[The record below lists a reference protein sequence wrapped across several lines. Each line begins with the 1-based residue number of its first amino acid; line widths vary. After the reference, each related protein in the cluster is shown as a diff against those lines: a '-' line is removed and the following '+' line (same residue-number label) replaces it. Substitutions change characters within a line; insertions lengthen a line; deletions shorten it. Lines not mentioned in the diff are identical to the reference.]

1 MQRDYKHFRKHVT
14 RTNEEAGERITD
26 DSNYVPNAEK
36 VRAVLNGGRIEGAQL
51 LYDFDGQKRLT
62 LENDITRIEGI
73 SRAEMHQYQMKIQEE
88 YTDSKRQLQK
98 EIEEMKAKK
107 QKELNDKLRKEIEEE
122 VKAKLEKKS

>member
-1 MQRDYKHFRKHVT
+1 MKRNYEHFKKHVT
-14 RTNEEAGERITD
+14 RGKDEAGERITD

-36 VRAVLNGGRIEGAQL
+36 IRAVINGGRIEGAQL

-73 SRAEMHQYQMKIQEE
+73 SRAEIHQYQMKIQEE
-88 YTDSKRQLQK
+88 YTESKRQLQK
-98 EIEEMKAKK
+98 DIEEMKAKK
-107 QKELNDKLRKEIEEE
+107 QKELNEKLRKEIEAE

>member
-1 MQRDYKHFRKHVT
+1 MKRSYEHFKKHVT

-36 VRAVLNGGRIEGAQL
+36 VRAIINGGRIEGATI
-51 LYDFDGQKRLT
+51 LYDFDGEKRLT

-73 SRAEMHQYQMKIQEE
+73 SRAEIHQYQMQIQEE
-88 YTDSKRQLQK
+88 YSESKRKLQK
-98 EIEEMKAKK
+98 EIEELKAKK
-107 QKELNDKLRKEIEEE
+107 QEELNEKLRKEIEAE